1 MNFNSFSKP
10 ELTEPG
16 VKYFLSETLK
26 QCHIAK
32 DKFNNLL
39 FNFGLFLF
47 FIIIFLIILFLK
59 YKGKLTPVEKE
70 KKNKEKKQYIL
81 SKIQKLQESKKKA
94 HQELIT
100 GLPNWE
106 NDYNSI
112 KY

>member
-39 FNFGLFLF
+39 FNLFTIFQVKLF
-47 FIIIFLIILFLK
+47 NKLF
-59 YKGKLTPVEKE
+59 
-70 KKNKEKKQYIL
+70 
-81 SKIQKLQESKKKA
+81 
-94 HQELIT
+94 
-100 GLPNWE
+100 
-106 NDYNSI
+106 
-112 KY
+112 